1 MDIANDI
8 TSLVGNTPLVKL
20 NRIRKFFNCYPEI
33 IAKLESFNPSA
44 SVKDRIAYSML
55 CKAEEEGL
63 ITPDKTTLI
72 EATSGNTGIAL
83 AMVAAA
89 KGYKLILTMPD
100 TMSIERRAMLR
111 AYGAELQLT
120 PGKEGMKGALDLA
133 NELSSSIANSYQF
146 NQFENFA
153 NPDIHE
159 RTTAQEIWAQSN
171 NNLDGL
177 VTGVGTGGTITGCAR
192 FLKKV
197 VTASDGKEAL
207 KLFKD
212 YEPDLV
218 VLDVMMPKLDGYGVC
233 QELRKDSDVPIVMLT
248 ALGDVADRITG
259 LELGADDYV
268 VKPFSPKELE
278 ARIRCV
284 LRRIDKEQIPG
295 MPNSGLI
302 LVTDIKI
309 DTNRR
314 QVFKSDER
322 IRLTGMEFS
331 LLELLVSRSGEPFSR
346 GEILKEVW
354 GYTPERHVDTR
365 VVDVHISRLRSK
377 LEADPANPELIL
389 TARGTGYLF
398 QRIVDIAPFDGK

>member
-1 MDIANDI
+1 MEIANDI

-20 NRIRKFFNCYPEI
+20 NRIRKYFDCYPEI

-55 CKAEEEGL
+55 CKAEEDGL

-133 NELSSSIANSYQF
+133 NELSSSITNSYQF

-159 RTTAQEIWAQSN
+159 RTTGPEIWAQSN

-177 VTGVGTGGTITGCAR
+177 VIGVGTGGTITGCAR

-197 VTASDGKEAL
+197 NPSCKIYAVEPKKSAVISGEKAGSHSIQGIGAGFVPKVLNTKLIDEIIQIDDDEAFYYGRLLARLEGLLSGISSGAALAAAIKIGERKDLINKRLIVILPSFGERYLSTAMFESNTSVQARQ
-207 KLFKD
+207 
-212 YEPDLV
+212 
-218 VLDVMMPKLDGYGVC
+218 DGY
-233 QELRKDSDVPIVMLT
+233 L
-248 ALGDVADRITG
+248 
-259 LELGADDYV
+259 
-268 VKPFSPKELE
+268 
-278 ARIRCV
+278 
-284 LRRIDKEQIPG
+284 
-295 MPNSGLI
+295 
-302 LVTDIKI
+302 
-309 DTNRR
+309 
-314 QVFKSDER
+314 
-322 IRLTGMEFS
+322 
-331 LLELLVSRSGEPFSR
+331 
-346 GEILKEVW
+346 
-354 GYTPERHVDTR
+354 
-365 VVDVHISRLRSK
+365 
-377 LEADPANPELIL
+377 
-389 TARGTGYLF
+389 
-398 QRIVDIAPFDGK
+398 

>member
-1 MDIANDI
+1 MEIANDI

-20 NRIRKFFNCYPEI
+20 NRIRKYFNCYAEI

-44 SVKDRIAYSML
+44 SVKDRIAFSML

-63 ITPDKTTLI
+63 ISPDITTLI

-120 PGKEGMKGALDLA
+120 PGKEGMQGALDLA
-133 NELSSSIANSYQF
+133 NELSASITNSYQF

-159 RTTAQEIWAQSN
+159 RTTAQEIWTQSN

-197 VTASDGKEAL
+197 NPSCKIYAVEPQKSAVISGEKAGSHSIQGIGAGFVPKVLNTKLIDEIITIDDDEAFYYGRLLARLEGLLSGISSGAALAATIKIGQRKELIDKRLIVILPSFGERYLSTAMFESNTSIQARQ
-207 KLFKD
+207 
-212 YEPDLV
+212 
-218 VLDVMMPKLDGYGVC
+218 DGY
-233 QELRKDSDVPIVMLT
+233 L
-248 ALGDVADRITG
+248 
-259 LELGADDYV
+259 
-268 VKPFSPKELE
+268 
-278 ARIRCV
+278 
-284 LRRIDKEQIPG
+284 
-295 MPNSGLI
+295 
-302 LVTDIKI
+302 
-309 DTNRR
+309 
-314 QVFKSDER
+314 
-322 IRLTGMEFS
+322 
-331 LLELLVSRSGEPFSR
+331 
-346 GEILKEVW
+346 
-354 GYTPERHVDTR
+354 
-365 VVDVHISRLRSK
+365 
-377 LEADPANPELIL
+377 
-389 TARGTGYLF
+389 
-398 QRIVDIAPFDGK
+398 

>member
-1 MDIANDI
+1 MEIANDI

-20 NRIRKFFNCYPEI
+20 NRIREYCNSYPEI

-55 CKAEEEGL
+55 CKAEEERL

-100 TMSIERRAMLR
+100 TMSIERRSMLR

-120 PGKEGMKGALDLA
+120 PGEEGMKGALDLA

-159 RTTAQEIWAQSN
+159 RTTAKEIWDQSN

-197 VTASDGKEAL
+197 NPKCKIYAVEPKKSAVISGETAGSHSIQGIGAGFVPKVL
-207 KLFKD
+207 NTKL
-212 YEPDLV
+212 
-218 VLDVMMPKLDGYGVC
+218 
-233 QELRKDSDVPIVMLT
+233 
-248 ALGDVADRITG
+248 
-259 LELGADDYV
+259 
-268 VKPFSPKELE
+268 
-278 ARIRCV
+278 
-284 LRRIDKEQIPG
+284 IDEI
-295 MPNSGLI
+295 
-302 LVTDIKI
+302 IKI
-309 DTNRR
+309 DDDEAFYYGRLLARLEGLLSGISSGAALAATI
-314 QVFKSDER
+314 KIGER
-322 IRLTGMEFS
+322 IELRNKRLIVILPSF
-331 LLELLVSRSGEPFSR
+331 GERYLS
-346 GEILKEVW
+346 
-354 GYTPERHVDTR
+354 
-365 VVDVHISRLRSK
+365 
-377 LEADPANPELIL
+377 
-389 TARGTGYLF
+389 TAMFESNTSIQARKDGYL
-398 QRIVDIAPFDGK
+398 

>member
-133 NELSSSIANSYQF
+133 NELSSCIANSYQF

-197 VTASDGKEAL
+197 NPNCKIYAVEPKKSAVISGEKAGSHLIQGIGAGFVPKVLNT
-207 KLFKD
+207 KL
-212 YEPDLV
+212 
-218 VLDVMMPKLDGYGVC
+218 
-233 QELRKDSDVPIVMLT
+233 
-248 ALGDVADRITG
+248 
-259 LELGADDYV
+259 
-268 VKPFSPKELE
+268 
-278 ARIRCV
+278 
-284 LRRIDKEQIPG
+284 IDEI
-295 MPNSGLI
+295 
-302 LVTDIKI
+302 IKI
-309 DTNRR
+309 DD
-314 QVFKSDER
+314 DEAFYYG
-322 IRLTGMEFS
+322 RLLARLEG
-331 LLELLVSRSGEPFSR
+331 LLSGISSGAALAATIKIGKRKELMNKRLIVILPSFGERYLS
-346 GEILKEVW
+346 
-354 GYTPERHVDTR
+354 
-365 VVDVHISRLRSK
+365 
-377 LEADPANPELIL
+377 
-389 TARGTGYLF
+389 TAMFESNTSIQARKDGYL
-398 QRIVDIAPFDGK
+398 

>member
-1 MDIANDI
+1 MEIANDI

-20 NRIRKFFNCYPEI
+20 NRIKKYFDCYPEI

-120 PGKEGMKGALDLA
+120 PGKDGMKGALDLA
-133 NELSSSIANSYQF
+133 NELSSTITNSYQF

-159 RTTAQEIWAQSN
+159 RTTAQEIWSQSN

-177 VTGVGTGGTITGCAR
+177 VTGVGTGGTITGSAR

-197 VTASDGKEAL
+197 NPNCKIYAVEPKKSAVISGEKAGSHSIQGIGAGFVPKVLNT
-207 KLFKD
+207 KL
-212 YEPDLV
+212 
-218 VLDVMMPKLDGYGVC
+218 
-233 QELRKDSDVPIVMLT
+233 
-248 ALGDVADRITG
+248 
-259 LELGADDYV
+259 
-268 VKPFSPKELE
+268 
-278 ARIRCV
+278 
-284 LRRIDKEQIPG
+284 IDEI
-295 MPNSGLI
+295 
-302 LVTDIKI
+302 IKI
-309 DTNRR
+309 DD
-314 QVFKSDER
+314 DEAFYYG
-322 IRLTGMEFS
+322 RLLARLEG
-331 LLELLVSRSGEPFSR
+331 LLSG
-346 GEILKEVW
+346 
-354 GYTPERHVDTR
+354 
-365 VVDVHISRLRSK
+365 ISSGAALAAAIKIGKRK
-377 LEADPANPELIL
+377 ELINKRL
-389 TARGTGYLF
+389 IVILPSFGERYLSTAMFESNTSIQARKDGYL
-398 QRIVDIAPFDGK
+398 

>member
-1 MDIANDI
+1 MEIANDI

-20 NRIRKFFNCYPEI
+20 NRIKKYFNCYPEI

-63 ITPDKTTLI
+63 IRPDKTILI

-133 NELSSSIANSYQF
+133 NELSSSISNSYQF

-159 RTTAQEIWAQSN
+159 RTTAQEIWTQSN

-197 VTASDGKEAL
+197 NPSCKIYAVEPKKSAVISGETAGSHSIQGIGAGFVPK
-207 KLFKD
+207 
-212 YEPDLV
+212 
-218 VLDVMMPKLDGYGVC
+218 VLNTSL
-233 QELRKDSDVPIVMLT
+233 
-248 ALGDVADRITG
+248 
-259 LELGADDYV
+259 
-268 VKPFSPKELE
+268 
-278 ARIRCV
+278 
-284 LRRIDKEQIPG
+284 IDEI
-295 MPNSGLI
+295 
-302 LVTDIKI
+302 IKI
-309 DTNRR
+309 DD
-314 QVFKSDER
+314 DEAFYYG
-322 IRLTGMEFS
+322 RLLARLEG
-331 LLELLVSRSGEPFSR
+331 LLSGISSGAALAATIKIGERKELMNKRLIVILPSFGERYLSTAMFESNTS
-346 GEILKEVW
+346 I
-354 GYTPERHVDTR
+354 
-365 VVDVHISRLRSK
+365 
-377 LEADPANPELIL
+377 EARKD
-389 TARGTGYLF
+389 GYL
-398 QRIVDIAPFDGK
+398 